1 MSYRIETTATF
12 DKEYKRLAK
21 RYPSLKQDLIDLAR
35 ELQDNP
41 EIGVDWGR
49 RLRKVRLA
57 IASKGR
63 GKSGGARVITLKTD
77 AIVRIDEGIVTLITM
92 YDKAEINSI
101 SSRELDRILKN
112 SDLK

>member
-1 MSYRIETTATF
+1 M
-12 DKEYKRLAK
+12 
-21 RYPSLKQDLIDLAR
+21 
-35 ELQDNP
+35 
-41 EIGVDWGR
+41 
-49 RLRKVRLA
+49 
-57 IASKGR
+57 
-63 GKSGGARVITLKTD
+63 ITLKTD